1 MTSGPIV
8 ALALCKVDAI
18 KAWRQMMGPTDSTKA
33 RKEAPTSLR
42 ALYGTDNTM
51 NACHGSD
58 SPLSA
63 ARELNFHFPKLT
75 LEPLTNSEE
84 LEEYIKA
91 NIAETL
97 NNKALVTLCKE
108 KPSANSTEALTFLA
122 NWMLK
127 NNPNKPQMVAG
138 ADFPLNPEDED
149 DELEFLADDKEE
161 AAAEEAAE
169 AEVTEDA
176 IEDLELEAAA
186 TKVQASFRGF
196 KAREEVKK
204 KKEAAASEEAKTS
217 EDVMTLKVEA
227 VEVTAAET

>member
-75 LEPLTNSEE
+75 LEPLPNSEE

-97 NNKALVTLCKE
+97 NKALVTLCKE

-149 DELEFLADDKEE
+149 DELEFLADDKE
-161 AAAEEAAE
+161 
-169 AEVTEDA
+169 
-176 IEDLELEAAA
+176 LELEAAA